1 MQFHHSQLGTVYA
14 SGRRARR
21 VAAVAEPEPIIWM
34 RAEKPARGPA
44 PTYSRERIAA
54 VAVEI
59 ADSEGIDAVSM
70 RRIAKELGTGAM
82 TLYRYLPAK
91 EDLYSVMIDQAVG
104 FEPQE
109 PTGDVRADLATLARR
124 QRQILRRH
132 PWLAPLLAGRP
143 IIGPNVLRGTERD
156 LALLDG
162 CGLGIDEM
170 LDVLNPIRHW
180 VNGAVQAELAE
191 RAAADQAGVDR
202 LAWQQRMGPYLA
214 TQLATGEF
222 PHLRQMIE
230 VGQFRDADERF
241 ENGLAIL
248 LAGVETRLPA
258 IHRRAGPPPAQ

>member
-1 MQFHHSQLGTVYA
+1 M
-14 SGRRARR
+14 
-21 VAAVAEPEPIIWM
+21 AELEPIIWM
-34 RAEKPARGPA
+34 RPEKPARGPA

-54 VAVEI
+54 VAIEI

-91 EDLYSVMIDQAVG
+91 EDLYAVMIDHAVG

-124 QRQILRRH
+124 HRQILCRH

-156 LALLDG
+156 LALLGG
-162 CGLGIDEM
+162 CGLSIDEM

-191 RAAADQAGVDR
+191 RAAADQSGVDR
-202 LAWQQRMGPYLA
+202 LAWQQRMGPYL
-214 TQLATGEF
+214 TTLLATGEF
-222 PHLRQMIE
+222 PHLSQMIE
-230 VGQFRDADERF
+230 ESEFGDADERF

-258 IHRRAGPPPAQ
+258 IAGSTRPPSAA